1 MHRYRTVIFGGALSL
16 ALADSPFLCSLGRIS
31 AGGVGKS
38 ALTARFVNDTFLSNY
53 DPTIEEV
60 YECSSQV
67 DDTTYSLEIL
77 DTAGVDQFHT
87 LNERYI
93 KSAHGFILVFSLTQE
108 TSLREIE
115 DLRRR
120 IYHLRGDDRQIPIV
134 VVGTKLDLAAE
145 REVSQELIRSYAV
158 RWGVPFYETSAK
170 RNWNV
175 RPSFED
181 LIRQMR
187 ARFPYPAKTKTRRGK
202 SKTNKTFTDVP
213 RPDRCLIM

>member
-1 MHRYRTVIFGGALSL
+1 MHRHKVVVFG
-16 ALADSPFLCSLGRIS
+16 

-38 ALTARFVNDTFLSNY
+38 ALITRFVKGNFLSNY

-60 YECSSQV
+60 YECTSQI
-67 DDTTYSLEIL
+67 DGTTFSLEIL
-77 DTAGVDQFHT
+77 DTAGADQFCAPQ
-87 LNERYI
+87 ERYI

-115 DLRRR
+115 DLRQR
-120 IYHLRGDDRQIPIV
+120 IYHLRGDNRPIPLV
-134 VVGTKLDLAAE
+134 VVGTKLDLTTE
-145 REVSQELIRSYAV
+145 REVPQELIRRYAV

-181 LIRQMR
+181 LVRQMR
-187 ARFPYPAKTKTRRGK
+187 TRFPYPTKIKSRRGPFRRA
-202 SKTNKTFTDVP
+202 KTNKTFTDSP
-213 RPDRCLIM
+213 GPNPDKCLIM